1 MMIVAYK
8 GIDGEYS
15 IEGEVVAIS
24 KDIAVYQRPDGI
36 LTDAVASD
44 LKYGV
49 YDLPEDMDFKTFGQQ
64 RKYRIMEHAG
74 LPAKMGA
81 AIWTKFAALSDL
93 RLWVLCK
100 LFTTRYPN
108 KFHQSL
114 KDQIMVWAADPAP
127 KFDTP
132 LSKKQWEILLKDDR
146 EMGIATSKIENI
158 IQYKE
163 KMEVDGVL
171 NYLSNDSI

>member
-8 GIDGEYS
+8 EVAGEYS
-15 IEGEVVAIS
+15 LQGEVTAIS
-24 KDIAVYQRPDGI
+24 PEIAVYRRSDGMI
-36 LTDAVASD
+36 TDAPASD

-49 YDLPEDMDFKTFGQQ
+49 YDLPEDMDFNTFEKQ

-81 AIWTKFAALSDL
+81 AIWTKFTALPDL

-100 LFTTRYPN
+100 LFATRYPN

-114 KDQIMVWAADPAP
+114 KDQIMVWAAEPAP

-146 EMGIATSKIENI
+146 EMALATSKIECVM
-158 IQYKE
+158 QYKE
-163 KMEVDGVL
+163 TMDIDGVL
-171 NYLSNDSI
+171 NYLSNDI